1 MSWLHKM
8 WANVFIP
15 LGSLL
20 FPRHVHIRLLLMPI
34 LNVNSKAS
42 VQTRGLWQ
50 LAEHPCFSEQDT
62 FSFQRQK
69 DFQDT

>member
-1 MSWLHKM
+1 MAAQNVGKCFYSSGISVISLTCTHQASAD
-8 WANVFIP
+8 ANE
-15 LGSLL
+15 
-20 FPRHVHIRLLLMPI
+20 I
-34 LNVNSKAS
+34 LNVDSKAS

>member
-1 MSWLHKM
+1 MAAQNVGKCFYSSGISVISSTCTHQASAD
-8 WANVFIP
+8 ANE
-15 LGSLL
+15 
-20 FPRHVHIRLLLMPI
+20 I
-34 LNVNSKAS
+34 LNVDSKAS